1 MSIRPYIRGSEMT
14 YTQGAKTV
22 FIQDLENAYQ
32 TYSIYRAIVVTDI
45 DKEIEYK
52 EALEEYSHTVLLVQ
66 QIENMDYDNI
76 NARVL
81 VMNYETY
88 YKFLDCQHSQH
99 SQHSQLSQLSQPNT
113 FRMYTSYNL
122 IAMAY
127 DFDEDIKNNLIE
139 KYQSLAGYHSDETII
154 I

>member
-88 YKFLDCQHSQH
+88 YKFLDCQHGQL
-99 SQHSQLSQLSQPNT
+99 SQHSQLS
-113 FRMYTSYNL
+113 
-122 IAMAY
+122 
-127 DFDEDIKNNLIE
+127 
-139 KYQSLAGYHSDETII
+139 
-154 I
+154 